1 MRKKDLAE
9 RLARE
14 SNLPAAAAAD
24 ELDDALHSILKTL
37 RHNDRPRSTALEK
50 LIQEAT
56 HAPERKGRPAR
67 P

>member
-1 MRKKDLAE
+1 MKKKDLAE

-14 SNLPAAAAAD
+14 TNLSPGAAAD
-24 ELDDALHSILKTL
+24 ELDYALHSVLKTL
-37 RHNDRPRSTALEK
+37 RHQDRQRPTALQK

-56 HAPERKGRPAR
+56 RSTERKGRPA